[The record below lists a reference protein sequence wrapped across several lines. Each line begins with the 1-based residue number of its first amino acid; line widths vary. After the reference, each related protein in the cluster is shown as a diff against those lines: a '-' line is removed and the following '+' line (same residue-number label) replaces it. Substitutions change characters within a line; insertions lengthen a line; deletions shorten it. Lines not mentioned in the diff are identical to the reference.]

1 MINSL
6 LITKSKFL
14 FTDITKIHHI
24 RKERYIK
31 LKSYGK
37 IKINIFFKKMLSKQ
51 DNASLGPSETWN
63 LVNYFLSCSIII
75 FGPA

>member
-6 LITKSKFL
+6 LTTKSKFL
-14 FTDITKIHHI
+14 FINITKRHYI

-37 IKINIFFKKMLSKQ
+37 RKDKDFFVNMWTKQ
-51 DNASLGPSETWN
+51 DNTYLAPCET
-63 LVNYFLSCSIII
+63 
-75 FGPA
+75 